1 MDFDSVVNISFG
13 VIILA
18 TAAVFTYELMV
29 YIDLQ
34 KRSEYSWKLVLL
46 IVITALLILVE
57 LIFGIWHFAIPH
69 TE

>member
-1 MDFDSVVNISFG
+1 MDFDTIVNVSFG
-13 VIILA
+13 IIILA
-18 TAAVFTYELMV
+18 TAAVFTYELLV

-46 IVITALLILVE
+46 ITITALLILVE

-69 TE
+69 TD